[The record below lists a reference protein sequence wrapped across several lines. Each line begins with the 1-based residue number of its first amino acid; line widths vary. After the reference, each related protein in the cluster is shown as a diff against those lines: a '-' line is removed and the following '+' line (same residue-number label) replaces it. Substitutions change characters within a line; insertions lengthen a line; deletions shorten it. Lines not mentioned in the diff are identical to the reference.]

1 MAFRDRLVLER
12 SPPLIDLEA
21 RLRVRLRLVEDV
33 LLRLVNVLEDVGYT
47 EERCVEVLDDRPDAE
62 PYASIVEARRILR
75 ND

>member
-1 MAFRDRLVLER
+1 
-12 SPPLIDLEA
+12 
-21 RLRVRLRLVEDV
+21 VEDV